1 MSRKKN
7 ITNYYKEQEKLR
19 KKERNEKFFSKLMNV
34 MIIVLSIT
42 LVAPVA
48 YLFLKPDPFDPIKD
62 GKKVKVAMEIKDMG
76 TITLELYADL
86 APKTVE
92 NFLKYVNEG
101 FYDGVTFHR
110 VIENFMIQ
118 GGDPTG
124 TGMGLSTAPKIE
136 GEFTSNGF
144 TNNLAFDRGVIGM
157 ARGDDPNSASTQFF
171 ICHMKS
177 AHLDGEYAAF
187 GRVIDGIEVVDM
199 IATCEIDESVVD
211 EEGKIKYKPLNDI
224 IMEKV
229 YVIE

>member
-7 ITNYYKEQEKLR
+7 ISNYYKEQEKLR
-19 KKERNEKFFSKLMNV
+19 KKERNEKIFSKLMNV
-34 MIIVLSIT
+34 LIIVLSIT
-42 LVAPVA
+42 LVATVA
-48 YLFLKPDPFDPIKD
+48 YIFLKPDPIDPIKD
-62 GKKVKVAMEIKDMG
+62 GKKVTVAMEIKDMG

-124 TGMGLSTAPKIE
+124 TGIGLTSTPNIK
-136 GEFTSNGF
+136 GEFASNGF
-144 TNNLAFDRGVIGM
+144 PNNLAFDRGVIGM

-171 ICHMKS
+171 ICHKKS

-187 GRVIDGIEVVDM
+187 GKVIDGIEVVDM

-211 EEGKIKYKPLNDI
+211 EKGNIKYKPLNDV

-229 YVIE
+229 YVVK